1 MPHNVFLHSALVKSR
16 RIDRN
21 KKEEVKDANRYVFVE
36 SAIALGA
43 SLLINIAVTAVFAQ
57 GLFKKTNHDINQLC
71 INATFADH
79 VFPNTNTP
87 VDINLHKYD
96 LVFILK
102 VFSFIYFYF

>member
-16 RIDRN
+16 RIDRD

-57 GLFKKTNHDINQLC
+57 GLFQKSNRDIHQLC
-71 INATFADH
+71 TNTSFAE

-87 VDINLHKYD
+87 VDINLHKYEGCN
-96 LVFILK
+96 L
-102 VFSFIYFYF
+102 